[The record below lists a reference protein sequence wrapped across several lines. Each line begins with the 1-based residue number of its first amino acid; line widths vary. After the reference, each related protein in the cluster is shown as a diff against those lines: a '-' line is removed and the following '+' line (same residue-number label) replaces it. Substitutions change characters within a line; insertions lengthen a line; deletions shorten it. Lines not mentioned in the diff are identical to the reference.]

1 MFFRRKSVGER
12 SYLQIVESRRD
23 GSSVRQHV
31 VATLGR
37 AEDWLDTGKL
47 DQLLQS
53 GARLSETA
61 LLLSA
66 VRDGDG
72 LAVDRIEQPEVWNF
86 EVGARSGIWAVPVDV
101 DAV

>member
-37 AEDWLDTGKL
+37 VEDWLDTGNVWVGRPRSKPNCHYL
-47 DQLLQS
+47 SLRVS
-53 GARLSETA
+53 AR
-61 LLLSA
+61 
-66 VRDGDG
+66 
-72 LAVDRIEQPEVWNF
+72 
-86 EVGARSGIWAVPVDV
+86 
-101 DAV
+101 